1 MADGKLQSVREA
13 LKIQL
18 YADGTLRD
26 LAEDRPLAPET
37 VVSMNFWGFAPG
49 IFPRLQAYFENFLR
63 NVAGENLKAE
73 CLLPVMVD
81 DRMAAGELEVTVL
94 ESTDKWFGMT
104 YQEDRPLV
112 AEELKKLHAQGVYP
126 ETLRG

>member
-1 MADGKLQSVREA
+1 VKET

-26 LAEDRPLAPET
+26 LAEDQPLEPDT
-37 VVSMNFWGFAPG
+37 VVSMNFWGFAPSV
-49 IFPRLQAYFENFLR
+49 FPQLKAYFEDFLR
-63 NVAGENLKAE
+63 NEAGESLKAE

-81 DRMAAGELEVTVL
+81 QQMKAGKLEVDVL
-94 ESTDKWFGMT
+94 KSEDQWFGMT

-112 AEELKKLHAQGVYP
+112 AEALEQLHAQGVYP